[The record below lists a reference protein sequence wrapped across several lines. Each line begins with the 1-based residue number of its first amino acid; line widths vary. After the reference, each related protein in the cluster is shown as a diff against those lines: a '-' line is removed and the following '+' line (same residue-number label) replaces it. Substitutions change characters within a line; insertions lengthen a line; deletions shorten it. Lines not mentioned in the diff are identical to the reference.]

1 MIRFYFKKKFR
12 LSAQSNFN
20 FVFEKSVKLETLE
33 IIMLSRL
40 NFLEYS
46 RLGLSIKKKILN
58 MLMIEI
64 D

>member
-12 LSAQSNFN
+12 LSTQANFN

-46 RLGLSIKKKILN
+46 RLGLSIKKKMLN